1 MKTPILMLISAFLT
15 VACSN
20 QQATNTPAGTPAN
33 PVVTSFSESEKDT
46 LDVQVTDRQP
56 VTQAELASP
65 DGKIFI
71 AHQIER
77 ERLSRAGGYYGQP
90 SMGVGVG
97 VGGGSGGFGVG
108 SGVGFGFPLG
118 GGYSGAPRD
127 GRVASTAKIR
137 VPDMTAYRAHWQ
149 QWKVRVTLGEGAAKR
164 VIEVGAPPPPAAG

>member
-1 MKTPILMLISAFLT
+1 MKTPILILISTFLMA
-15 VACSN
+15 ACSN

-56 VTQAELASP
+56 VTQAELTSP
-65 DGKIFI
+65 DGQVFI

-77 ERLSRAGGYYGQP
+77 ERLSRTGGSYGQP

-97 VGGGSGGFGVG
+97 VGGSSGGNFGVG

-118 GGYSGAPRD
+118 GGSSAPRD

-149 QWKVRVTLGEGAAKR
+149 QWKVRVTLGEGSSKR